1 MGTAAAAPVGARRK
15 LKNCR
20 AVKKNPW
27 SPTEIN
33 FFKTMQNQLIE
44 YDFERLPLIDA
55 DLQLWRQV
63 NLGRS
68 YDSLLQAIIEATA
81 WRQEEITVY
90 GKPYL
95 QPRLSAWFGDLAYSY
110 SGIRL
115 EPLPWT
121 STLLHIKRQV
131 ETLVEHEFN
140 SVLLNYY
147 RDQNDGMGM
156 HSDDEREL
164 GPQPVIASLS
174 LGDERR
180 FLLKHKSRKDLK
192 TVKLA
197 LPAGSLLLMQG
208 DTQKYWRHG
217 INKEKQAC
225 GPRINLTFRS
235 IQSHRINPGTKGG

>member
-1 MGTAAAAPVGARRK
+1 MQIQLAEF
-15 LKNCR
+15 
-20 AVKKNPW
+20 
-27 SPTEIN
+27 EI
-33 FFKTMQNQLIE
+33 
-44 YDFERLPLIDA
+44 ERLPLIDA

-68 YDSLLQAIIEATA
+68 YDCLLQTLIDDTA

-95 QPRLSAWFGDLAYSY
+95 QPRLSAWYGDLAYSY

-121 STLLHIKRQV
+121 PTLLNIKRQV
-131 ETLVEHEFN
+131 EALVEHEFN

-164 GPQPVIASLS
+164 GLQPAIASLS
-174 LGDERR
+174 LGEARS

-197 LPAGSLLLMQG
+197 LAAGSLLLMQG
-208 DTQKYWRHG
+208 ETQRYWRHG
-217 INKEKQAC
+217 INKQRQPC

-235 IQSHRINPGTKGG
+235 IRALTSRGETR

>member
-1 MGTAAAAPVGARRK
+1 MD
-15 LKNCR
+15 
-20 AVKKNPW
+20 
-27 SPTEIN
+27 
-33 FFKTMQNQLIE
+33 MQNQLAEFEI
-44 YDFERLPLIDA
+44 ERLSLIDA
-55 DLQLWRQV
+55 DLLLWRQV
-63 NLGRS
+63 DLGRS
-68 YDSLLQAIIEATA
+68 YATLLQAIIDDSA

-95 QPRLSAWFGDLAYSY
+95 QPRLSAWYGELAYSY

-115 EPLPWT
+115 DPLPWT
-121 STLLHIKRQV
+121 PTLLDIKLRV
-131 ETLVEHEFN
+131 EALVDHEFN

-164 GPQPVIASLS
+164 GPHPVIASLS
-174 LGDERR
+174 LGEERY
-180 FLLKHKSRKDLK
+180 FLLKHRSRKDLK

-208 DTQKYWRHG
+208 ETQQYWRHG
-217 INKEKQAC
+217 INKERQPC

-235 IQSHRINPGTKGG
+235 IRSLTSRE

>member
-1 MGTAAAAPVGARRK
+1 MA
-15 LKNCR
+15 
-20 AVKKNPW
+20 
-27 SPTEIN
+27 
-33 FFKTMQNQLIE
+33 MQNQLAEFEI
-44 YDFERLPLIDA
+44 ERLPLIDA

-68 YDSLLQAIIEATA
+68 YDSLLQTLIDDTA
-81 WRQEEITVY
+81 WRQEKITVY

-95 QPRLSAWFGDLAYSY
+95 QPRLSAWYGDLAYSY

-121 STLLHIKRQV
+121 STLLNIKRQV
-131 ETLVEHEFN
+131 EALVEHEFN

-164 GPQPVIASLS
+164 GPQPAIASLS
-174 LGDERR
+174 LGEARS

-192 TVKLA
+192 TVKLDLA
-197 LPAGSLLLMQG
+197 AGSLLLMQG
-208 DTQKYWRHG
+208 QTQQYWRHG
-217 INKEKQAC
+217 INKERQPC
-225 GPRINLTFRS
+225 GPRVNLTFRS
-235 IQSHRINPGTKGG
+235 IRALTSRGESR

>member
-1 MGTAAAAPVGARRK
+1 MR
-15 LKNCR
+15 
-20 AVKKNPW
+20 
-27 SPTEIN
+27 I
-33 FFKTMQNQLIE
+33 QNQLAKIE
-44 YDFERLPLIDA
+44 IERLPLIDA

-63 NLGRS
+63 DLDRS
-68 YDSLLQAIIEATA
+68 YDSLLRAVIDGTP

-95 QPRLSAWFGDLAYSY
+95 QPRLSAWYGDLAYRY

-121 STLLHIKRQV
+121 PTLLGIKQQV
-131 ETLVEHEFN
+131 ETLVDHKFN

-164 GPQPVIASLS
+164 GPKPVIASLS
-174 LGDERR
+174 LGEERT

-192 TVKLA
+192 TLELA
-197 LPAGSLLLMQG
+197 LPAGSLLLMRG
-208 DTQKYWRHG
+208 ETQRYWQHG
-217 INKEKQAC
+217 INKQRQTC
-225 GPRINLTFRS
+225 GPRVNLTFRS
-235 IQSHRINPGTKGG
+235 IRSLNLSNITTANRRKR